1 MKKKKT
7 IAYGVCLLLAI
18 ILPFAFGG
26 NYYLSLYGQAL
37 INIIIVLGLNF
48 ITGLTRN
55 MNLGTAGIM
64 ALGAYT
70 SALLNVK
77 LGVSPWIG
85 LLAAIL
91 MGLLI
96 GQGLGYPSLRVKGVY
111 LSLTT
116 IAFGEIVRLVLN
128 NTTSITE
135 GAQGVKSIPV
145 YNLFGVNIERGIP
158 FYYFLL
164 VIMLL
169 VLWISVRIVNS
180 KWGRAYKAISDNP
193 DAAESLGIDIAKI
206 KILAFTLAS
215 VYASVGGAL
224 YAHLLGYINPQT
236 FNFDMSIRFVIML
249 MVGGIGIVSGNV
261 FGAVIVTLL
270 PELLRFLGDY
280 YQLVF
285 YTVAFIGAIKLPQ
298 GWPAGLAS
306 LWKRVARKM
315 AGRDR
320 KDG

>member
-1 MKKKKT
+1 MKKKKVA
-7 IAYGVCLLLAI
+7 IYGACLLLAI
-18 ILPFAFGG
+18 ILPLVFGG

-37 INIIIVLGLNF
+37 INVIIVLGLNF

-85 LLAAIL
+85 LLAAIA
-91 MGLLI
+91 MGFLI
-96 GQGLGYPSLRVKGVY
+96 GKGLGYPSLRVKGVY

-128 NTTSITE
+128 NSTSITE

-145 YNLFGVNIERGIP
+145 YNLFGLSIERGLP

-164 VIMLL
+164 IVMLL
-169 VLWISVRIVNS
+169 VLWISNRIVHS

-215 VYASVGGAL
+215 IYASVGGAL

-249 MVGGIGIVSGNV
+249 MVGGIGIVGGNV
-261 FGAVIVTLL
+261 FGAIVVTML

-298 GWPAGLAS
+298 GWPAGFAA
-306 LWKRVARKM
+306 LWKWLVEKI
-315 AGRDR
+315 AGRSGKER
-320 KDG
+320 

>member
-1 MKKKKT
+1 MKRKKT

-85 LLAAIL
+85 LLAAIV

-145 YNLFGVNIERGIP
+145 YNLFGMNIERGIP

-298 GWPAGLAS
+298 GWPAGFVS
-306 LWKRVARKM
+306 LWKSMARKM
-315 AGRDR
+315 AGRGR

>member
-1 MKKKKT
+1 MKKKKLL
-7 IAYGVCLLLAI
+7 AYGICLILAV
-18 ILPFAFGG
+18 ILPHVLGG

-70 SALLNVK
+70 SALLSVK
-77 LGVSPWIG
+77 LGVSPWLG
-85 LLAAIL
+85 LAASVV
-91 MGLLI
+91 MGFLI
-96 GQGLGYPSLRVKGVY
+96 GRGLGYPSLRVKGVY

-128 NTTSITE
+128 NTTKITE
-135 GAQGVKSIPV
+135 GAQGVKSIPL
-145 YNLFGVNIERGIP
+145 YSLFGYQIQRGIP
-158 FYYFLL
+158 FYYLLL

-169 VLWISVRIVNS
+169 LLWVSHRIVNS

-206 KILAFTLAS
+206 KVMAFTLAAI
-215 VYASVGGAL
+215 YASVGGAL
-224 YAHLLGYINPQT
+224 YAHLIGYINPQT
-236 FNFDMSIRFVIML
+236 FTFDMSIRFVIML
-249 MVGGIGIVSGNV
+249 MVGGIGLVRGNI
-261 FGAVIVTLL
+261 FGAIIVTLL

-285 YTVAFIGAIKLPQ
+285 YVVAFIGAIKLPQ
-298 GWPAGLAS
+298 GWPAG
-306 LWKRVARKM
+306 VAALFRKL
-315 AGRDR
+315 R
-320 KDG
+320 KKQTAKSGKGE

>member
-1 MKKKKT
+1 MKKKSW
-7 IAYGVCLLLAI
+7 ILYGACLVLAI
-18 ILPFAFGG
+18 ILPLVFGG
-26 NYYLSLYGQAL
+26 NYYLSLYCQVL

-64 ALGAYT
+64 ALGSYT
-70 SALLNVK
+70 SALLSVNF
-77 LGVSPWIG
+77 GISPWIG
-85 LLAAIL
+85 LAAAVVVGFI
-91 MGLLI
+91 I
-96 GQGLGYPSLRVKGVY
+96 GRCLGYPSLRVKGVY

-128 NTTSITE
+128 NSTAITG
-135 GAQGVKSIPV
+135 GATGVKNIPV
-145 YNLFGVNIERGIP
+145 YSLFGVQIQRGVP
-158 FYYFLL
+158 LYYLFL

-206 KILAFTLAS
+206 KIMAFTLAAI
-215 VYASVGGAL
+215 YASVGGAL
-224 YAHLLGYINPQT
+224 YAHLMGYINPATYT
-236 FNFDMSIRFVIML
+236 FEMSIDFVIML
-249 MVGGIGIVSGNV
+249 MVGGIGLIHGNIVGV
-261 FGAVIVTLL
+261 IIVTLL
-270 PELLRFLGDY
+270 PEFLRFLGDY

-298 GWPAGLAS
+298 GWPVGLMQ
-306 LWKRVARKM
+306 LCKWITRKM
-315 AGRDR
+315 GLKSR

>member
-1 MKKKKT
+1 MVKKKYMV
-7 IAYGVCLLLAI
+7 YGGFLVLAVLL
-18 ILPFAFGG
+18 PHVFGG

-37 INIIIVLGLNF
+37 INIIVVLGLNF

-64 ALGAYT
+64 GLGAYT
-70 SALLNVK
+70 SALLYERF
-77 LGVSPWIG
+77 GISPWIG
-85 LLAAIL
+85 LAAAIV
-91 MGLLI
+91 MGFLI
-96 GQGLGYPSLRVKGVY
+96 GKGLGYPSLRVKGVY

-128 NTTSITE
+128 NTTSVTG

-145 YNLFGVNIERGIP
+145 YHVFGLEISRGIP

-164 VIMLL
+164 ILMLF
-169 VLWISVRIVNS
+169 VLWLSVRIVHS
-180 KWGRAYKAISDNP
+180 KWGRAFKAISDNP
-193 DAAESLGIDIAKI
+193 DAAESLGIDISKI

-215 VYASVGGAL
+215 IYASVGGAL

-236 FNFDMSIRFVIML
+236 FTFDMSIKYVIML
-249 MVGGIGIVSGNV
+249 MIGGIGMVSGNI
-261 FGAVIVTLL
+261 FGAIVVTML

-285 YTVAFIGAIKLPQ
+285 YAVAFVCAIRLPQ
-298 GWPAGLAS
+298 GWLAGLGS
-306 LWKRVARKM
+306 LWKMLRRKTVPKERE
-315 AGRDR
+315 GR
-320 KDG
+320 

>member
-1 MKKKKT
+1 MKQKKNV
-7 IAYGVCLLLAI
+7 IFAVCLLAAVL
-18 ILPFAFGG
+18 LPWIFGS
-26 NYYLSLYGQAL
+26 NYYLSLFGQTL
-37 INIIIVLGLNF
+37 INIIVVFGLNF

-70 SALLNVK
+70 SALLYTK
-77 LGVSPWIG
+77 LGVPMFLG
-85 LLAAIL
+85 LVAAIL
-91 MGLLI
+91 VGFLI
-96 GQGLGYPSLRVKGVY
+96 GRGLGYPSLRVSGVY

-128 NTTSITE
+128 NTTSLTG
-135 GAQGVKSIPV
+135 GAQGLSNVPVFSI
-145 YNLFGVNIERGIP
+145 FGLEIQRGIP

-164 VIMLL
+164 AFMLL
-169 VLWISVRIVNS
+169 MFWISTRIVRS
-180 KWGRAYKAISDNP
+180 KWGRAFKAISDNP

-215 VYASVGGAL
+215 IYAAMGGAL
-224 YAHLLGYINPQT
+224 YASLMGYLNPAT
-236 FNFDMSIRFVIML
+236 FNFDFSINFVIML
-249 MVGGIGIVSGNV
+249 MIGGIGVVKGNIIGAIV
-261 FGAVIVTLL
+261 VTML

-285 YTVAFIGAIKLPQ
+285 YVIAFLGAIKLPQ

-306 LWKRVARKM
+306 LWRLIQRKTG
-315 AGRDR
+315 AKSKKEG
-320 KDG
+320 

>member
-1 MKKKKT
+1 MIKKKT
-7 IAYGVCLLLAI
+7 VTYGACLFLAI
-18 ILPFAFGG
+18 ILPFVFGG

-37 INIIIVLGLNF
+37 INVIIVLGLNF

-77 LGVSPWIG
+77 LGVSPWLG
-85 LLAAIL
+85 LLAAIV

-169 VLWISVRIVNS
+169 VLWISIRIVNS

-193 DAAESLGIDIAKI
+193 DAAESLGIDIARI

-261 FGAVIVTLL
+261 FGAVVVTLL

-298 GWPAGLAS
+298 GWPAGFAS
-306 LWKRVARKM
+306 LWKWVVGKM